1 MTYAPLAGKQARAY
15 HLTTGRAN
23 IYEGAVRSSKT
34 ISTIVHWLHRVRT
47 GPPGAMLMVGK
58 TERTLK
64 RNIIDPIQEMVG
76 TRRCKFKIG
85 AGEIDLLGRTIYVAG
100 AHDES
105 SADKIKGMTLADA
118 YGDEVTTWPES
129 FYKMLMTRLSVEG
142 SQFVGTTNPAAP
154 THWLMKNYLKRARLH
169 VDRHGVLHRNTDP
182 EALNLHRFTF
192 QLSDNPH
199 LTPEYVADLSKEFV
213 GLFYRRYV
221 LGEWVLAE
229 GAVFDMWND
238 REHVRQRAPRIER
251 PIAIGIDYGTRNP
264 FHAVRV
270 DLGVDGRL
278 YVTDEYRY
286 DSQAKRKQLTDAQ
299 YADALVKWMGDNRP
313 AYIVVDPSAASFRTE
328 MLHRGIPTAAGD
340 NSVLDG
346 IRTVSKLLA
355 RDQLKVLQYCEG
367 LLDEIPGYSWDD
379 DAADKGLDEP
389 MKIADHGVDAL
400 RYALQTTEP
409 LWRNH
414 IRKEDPAHAPAQ

>member
-1 MTYAPLAGKQARAY
+1 VTYLPLAGKQAQAY
-15 HLTTGRAN
+15 HLTTGRSN

-34 ISTIVHWLHRVRT
+34 ISTIVHWLNRVRT
-47 GPPGAMLMVGK
+47 GPKGAMLMVGK

-85 AGEIDLLGRTIYVAG
+85 AGEIDLLGRTIYIAG

-129 FYKMLMTRLSVEG
+129 FYKMLMTRLSIPG

-154 THWLMKNYLKRARLH
+154 THWLMKGYLKRASLWI
-169 VDRHGVLHRNTDP
+169 DRHGQIHYNDD
-182 EALNLHRFTF
+182 EDALNLHRFTF
-192 QLSDNPH
+192 QLADNPH

-229 GAVFDMWND
+229 GAIFDMWNE
-238 REHVRQRAPRIER
+238 RKHVRQRAPRMER

-278 YVTDEYRY
+278 WVTDEYRY

-299 YADALVKWMGDNRP
+299 YADALIEWMGEDRP

-328 MLHRGIPTAAGD
+328 LLTRGIATAPG
-340 NSVLDG
+340 NNEVLNG

-355 RDQLKVLQYCEG
+355 RDQLRVVDFCTG

-389 MKIADHGVDAL
+389 MKQDDHGVDAL
-400 RYALQTTEP
+400 RYALHTTEP
-409 LWRNH
+409 LWRNRV
-414 IRKEDPAHAPAQ
+414 RKEEPAHADAR